1 MPGVPVLEHGAGT
14 RSERSKG
21 TSVDIKIGVQDTP
34 REITIESAQSPEDV
48 TRLVEAALNSGSLLT
63 LTDDRGRTI
72 LVPGSKIAYVEI
84 GPASTRKVGFGSTM

>member
-1 MPGVPVLEHGAGT
+1 MPAVLVLKHGVVT

-21 TSVDIKIGVQDTP
+21 TSVDIKIGVQDTS
-34 REITIESAQSPEDV
+34 REITIESAQSPEEV
-48 TRLVEAALNSGSLLT
+48 TRLVEAALNSGSLLS

>member
-1 MPGVPVLEHGAGT
+1 MPGVQLLKHHVAT

-48 TRLVEAALNSGSLLT
+48 TRLVEAALNSGSLLS
-63 LTDDRGRTI
+63 LTDDRGRTV
-72 LVPGSKIAYVEI
+72 LVPGSRIAYVEI

>member
-1 MPGVPVLEHGAGT
+1 MPGVPVLEHGVET
-14 RSERSKG
+14 HLERSKG
-21 TSVDIKIGVQDTP
+21 NSVDIKIGVQDPP

-48 TRLVEAALNSGSLLT
+48 ARLVEAALNSGSLLS

>member
-1 MPGVPVLEHGAGT
+1 M
-14 RSERSKG
+14 
-21 TSVDIKIGVQDTP
+21 DIKIGVQDTP

-48 TRLVEAALNSGSLLT
+48 ARLVEAALNSGSLLS

>member
-1 MPGVPVLEHGAGT
+1 MPGVPVLEHGVET
-14 RSERSKG
+14 HLERSKG
-21 TSVDIKIGVQDTP
+21 NSVDIKIGVQDTP

-48 TRLVEAALNSGSLLT
+48 TRLVEAALNSGSLLS

-72 LVPGSKIAYVEI
+72 LVPGNKIAYVEI

>member
-1 MPGVPVLEHGAGT
+1 MPGAPVLEHGVET
-14 RSERSKG
+14 HLERSKG
-21 TSVDIKIGVQDTP
+21 NSVDIKIGVQDTP

-48 TRLVEAALNSGSLLT
+48 TKLVEAALNSGSLLS